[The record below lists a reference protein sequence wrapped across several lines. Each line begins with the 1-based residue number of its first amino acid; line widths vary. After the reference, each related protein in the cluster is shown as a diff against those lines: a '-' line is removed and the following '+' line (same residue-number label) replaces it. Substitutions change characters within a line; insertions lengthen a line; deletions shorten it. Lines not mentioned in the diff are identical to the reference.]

1 MLIALLRVVRVVVMI
16 DLCLYVH
23 DTPIGQRTFDM
34 CVMEKKDEETA
45 VLRLRRTDMWLSVGT
60 CSARAYW

>member
-1 MLIALLRVVRVVVMI
+1 MLRVVRIVVMMY
-16 DLCLYVH
+16 LCVYVH
-23 DTPIGQRTFDM
+23 DTSGGQRTFDM
-34 CVMEKKDEETA
+34 RVIEKKDMQTA